1 MTAKLQI
8 IDFCHVLTLL
18 EGFNATLEISNGRK
32 KCIFAT
38 AFKGEKVKG

>member
-1 MTAKLQI
+1 MTAKLHY

-32 KCIFAT
+32 NVSLQPLL
-38 AFKGEKVKG
+38 KVKK